1 MKSKK
6 LPCNVQNNAA
16 IHLGKQI
23 RIWILAFPFCMF
35 QCLYEWL
42 NFTFLKHGI
51 HGLINTECFVANIGS
66 KIWGK
71 AEIICPHACANK
83 A

>member
-23 RIWILAFPFCMF
+23 RIWILAFPFCVF

-42 NFTFLKHGI
+42 NFTFWKHGI
-51 HGLINTECFVANIGS
+51 HGLNVLWPILEV
-66 KIWGK
+66 KYEEK
-71 AEIICPHACANK
+71 LK
-83 A
+83 